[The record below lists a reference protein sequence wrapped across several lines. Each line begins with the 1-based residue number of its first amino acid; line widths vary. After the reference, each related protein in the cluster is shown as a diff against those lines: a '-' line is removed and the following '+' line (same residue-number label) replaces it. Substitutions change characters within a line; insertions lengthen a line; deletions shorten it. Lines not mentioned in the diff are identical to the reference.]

1 MRKREILTSFIFI
14 ILMTS
19 LVSSTLTASIDK
31 PKMVLYK
38 NISAGDILEF
48 ENSVIA
54 NNENDYDVNVIVT
67 PTGNWTNR
75 TILRTKEFVLKQ
87 GESKEIFYTIKIDKE
102 GYYSGDILVTFKDVD
117 TNTDISVA
125 QDLAVIVN
133 PVEKQSKNILLPIVV
148 GVIGILILLVILKV
162 IKKK

>member
-1 MRKREILTSFIFI
+1 
-14 ILMTS
+14 MTS